1 MCGRH
6 MLLPPLSIATI
17 ADPPP
22 CHTPAPFFN
31 LLPSPYP
38 YHFDSGGPV
47 VRLHLGEGFL
57 HPQRAWRNSIWPGSK
72 VLLGAWF
79 CLVASHRR

>member
-1 MCGRH
+1 M
-6 MLLPPLSIATI
+6 LPPPPQHLHLMQSPTLLLDALLHSPASFLLLTPTI
-17 ADPPP
+17 
-22 CHTPAPFFN
+22 
-31 LLPSPYP
+31 LIR
-38 YHFDSGGPV
+38 GPV